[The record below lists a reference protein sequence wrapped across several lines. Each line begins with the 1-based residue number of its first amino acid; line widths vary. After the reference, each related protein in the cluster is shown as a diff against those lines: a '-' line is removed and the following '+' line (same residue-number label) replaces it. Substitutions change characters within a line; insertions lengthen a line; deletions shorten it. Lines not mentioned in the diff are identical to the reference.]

1 MMKPVL
7 VLDSSY
13 RPIKQISWKK
23 AMTLYFQEKIE
34 VIKEYEDTWIRSPR
48 KKFKLPSV
56 IRLIDYIFRLP
67 WGIRLTRTNL
77 YIRDK
82 GQCQYCSKKLNKGR
96 FTLDHVIP
104 KSKGGKT
111 DWNNLVV
118 SCEKCNI
125 KKGDQSLK
133 DVGYSLNQKP
143 CQPKSGFLFTTLE
156 EAPPDWLDFLSYT
169 Y

>member
-1 MMKPVL
+1 MKPVL

-133 DVGYSLNQKP
+133 EVGYSLNQKP

>member
-156 EAPPDWLDFLSYT
+156 EAPPDWLDFLAYT

>member
-133 DVGYSLNQKP
+133 EVGYSLNQKP

>member
-1 MMKPVL
+1 MKPVL

-34 VIKEYEDTWIRSPR
+34 VIKEYQDTWIRSPN

-56 IRLIDYIFRLP
+56 IRMIDYIFRLP
-67 WGIRLTRTNL
+67 WGIRLTRANL
-77 YIRDK
+77 FVRDK
-82 GQCQYCSKKLNKGR
+82 GQCQYCRKKLNRGR

-104 KSKGGKT
+104 KSKGGST

-118 SCEKCNI
+118 SCERCNI
-125 KKGDQSLK
+125 KKGDKSLK
-133 DVGYSLNQKP
+133 EVGFTLNPKP
-143 CQPKSGFLFTTLE
+143 CQPKTSFLFTTIE
-156 EAPPDWLDFLSYT
+156 EAPADWLDFLAYT

>member
-1 MMKPVL
+1 MKPVL

>member
-1 MMKPVL
+1 
-7 VLDSSY
+7 
-13 RPIKQISWKK
+13 
-23 AMTLYFQEKIE
+23 MTLYFQEKIE

-133 DVGYSLNQKP
+133 EVGYSLSQKP

-156 EAPPDWLDFLSYT
+156 EAPPDWLDFLAYT

>member
-1 MMKPVL
+1 MKPVL

-118 SCEKCNI
+118 S
-125 KKGDQSLK
+125 QSRSDGASSRVVNK
-133 DVGYSLNQKP
+133 NP
-143 CQPKSGFLFTTLE
+143 LFG
-156 EAPPDWLDFLSYT
+156 
-169 Y
+169 

>member
-1 MMKPVL
+1 
-7 VLDSSY
+7 
-13 RPIKQISWKK
+13 
-23 AMTLYFQEKIE
+23 MTLYFQEKIE

-156 EAPPDWLDFLSYT
+156 EAPPDWLDFLAYT